1 MSPKR
6 KHDSSIPAHIDQR
19 HIPTGI
25 YWNRRD
31 RYWYAMLMVAGKR
44 KRSARLAGPEAM
56 LSELVR
62 ESELSRGI
70 DTRKLDYMLE
80 AFELSD
86 HYTGKAVNTQADYG
100 YCRLALQRYKTKL
113 GIPFAHLETTK
124 ITAPLVQVLIDNI
137 AKTTPAKANHIKRY
151 LSVAFAWG
159 CRRGY
164 CVANPAKGVE
174 QAEERKA
181 HRMPERD
188 TMRDVINLLRKRG
201 AYASRRPGAVAPY
214 VWAVA
219 EIAYRCRMRSVEVRM
234 LTDEDA
240 SEAGIH
246 VRRVKG
252 SNDNLTA
259 WCPELREAWSWLIAR
274 RARIWLKKASG
285 RPVGVRSL
293 VVSEDGRPL
302 SKGALS
308 SAWRRAMAVAIEA
321 KVIEV
326 GERFGL
332 HGLKHRGV
340 TDTAGTVADKKQAS
354 GHRTDAMAEHY
365 NHELAVVDAAGVRK

>member
-1 MSPKR
+1 MPPKR
-6 KHDSSIPAHIDQR
+6 KYDPTIPAHIDQR

-80 AFELSD
+80 AFALSLD
-86 HYTGKAVNTQADYG
+86 YRQLAANTQADYG
-100 YCRLALQRYKTKL
+100 YCRLALQRFKTKL
-113 GIPFAHLETTK
+113 GIPFADLETVK
-124 ITAPLVQVLIDNI
+124 ITKPLIRKLID
-137 AKTTPAKANHIKRY
+137 ALAEKTPAKANHVKRY

-159 CRRGY
+159 SERGY
-164 CVANPAKGVE
+164 CVGNPAAKIK
-174 QAEERKA
+174 QAVERKA

-188 TMRDVINLLRKRG
+188 TMRDVIKLLRERG
-201 AYASRRPGAVAPY
+201 AYASRRPGAVGPY

-240 SEAGIH
+240 SDIGIH
-246 VRRVKG
+246 VRRTKG
-252 SNDNLTA
+252 SRDNVTL

-308 SAWRRAMAVAIEA
+308 SAWRRAMAVAVEA
-321 KVIEV
+321 KVIED

-365 NHELAVVDAAGVRK
+365 NHELAVVDAAGVK

>member
-1 MSPKR
+1 MPAKR
-6 KHDSSIPAHIDQR
+6 KHDPTIPAHIDQR

-31 RYWYAMLMVAGKR
+31 RCWYAMKLVAGKR
-44 KRSARLAGPEAM
+44 VRTPRIAGPEAM

-80 AFELSD
+80 AFSLSK
-86 HYTGKAVNTQADYG
+86 HYTNNAANTQADYG
-100 YCRLALQRYKTKL
+100 YCRLALQRFRTKL
-113 GIPFAHLETTK
+113 GIPFSDLETVK
-124 ITAPLVQVLIDNI
+124 ITAPLVQLLVDAI
-137 AKTTPAKANHIKRY
+137 AVEKPAKANHVKRY

-164 CVANPAKGVE
+164 CMANPAKGVE
-174 QAEERKA
+174 QAVERKA
-181 HRMPERD
+181 YRMPERD
-188 TMRDVINLLRKRG
+188 TMRAVINLLRERG
-201 AYASRRPGAVAPY
+201 AYAGRRPGAVAPY

-234 LTDEDA
+234 LTDDNA
-240 SEAGIH
+240 SDAGIH
-246 VRRVKG
+246 VVRTKG
-252 SNDNLTA
+252 SRDNVTL
-259 WCPELREAWSWLIAR
+259 WCPELREAWSWLVAR

-285 RPVGVRSL
+285 RPLGTRAL

-308 SAWRRAMAVAIEA
+308 SAWRRAMSVAVEA
-321 KVIEV
+321 GVIDA
-326 GERFGL
+326 GHKFGL